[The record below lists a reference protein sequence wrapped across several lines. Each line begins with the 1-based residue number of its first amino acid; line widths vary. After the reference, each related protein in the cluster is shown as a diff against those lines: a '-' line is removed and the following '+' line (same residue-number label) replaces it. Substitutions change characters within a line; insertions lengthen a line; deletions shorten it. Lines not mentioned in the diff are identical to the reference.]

1 MTLKA
6 CFRRLDYQ
14 PLLGSLL
21 QHNYIDKTTEVSPYC
36 KYDDQIYQLCISCLY
51 LAAAAAAIATE
62 ILARK
67 FGRKVVTSLPFIFP
81 PSQVATPC
89 IERCNAMTMPRL
101 VLLRCS

>member
-6 CFRRLDYQ
+6 CFLHLDHQ

-21 QHNYIDKTTEVSPYC
+21 QHNYIDKTKEVSPYC

-67 FGRKVVTSLPFIFP
+67 FGRKVGTSLPFP
-81 PSQVATPC
+81 PKSDC
-89 IERCNAMTMPRL
+89 DIL
-101 VLLRCS
+101 H